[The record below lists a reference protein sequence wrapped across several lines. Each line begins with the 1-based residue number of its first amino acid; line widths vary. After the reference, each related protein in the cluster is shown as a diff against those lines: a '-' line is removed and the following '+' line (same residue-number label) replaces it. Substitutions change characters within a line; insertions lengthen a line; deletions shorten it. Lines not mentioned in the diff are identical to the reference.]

1 MTVELPASFTGGCLC
16 GAVRYRCSSQPV
28 FMLNCHCRDCQRA
41 GGGAYS
47 PTVIVPAESLRITN
61 GRAESYIVGAA
72 SGNEATR
79 NFCADC
85 GSQLFAYSSG
95 RHEFIGIKAGSLDD
109 SRWFKPMADV
119 WVSSAQPWDCL
130 DASIPKMPKGGAMPR
145 KE

>member
-1 MTVELPASFTGGCLC
+1 MG
-16 GAVRYRCSSQPV
+16 
-28 FMLNCHCRDCQRA
+28 NCHCRDCQRA

-47 PTVIVPAESLRITN
+47 PTVIVPAEALRITS
-61 GRAESYIVGAA
+61 GRPESFIVVAD
-72 SGNEATR
+72 SGNQATR

-95 RHEFIGIKAGSLDD
+95 RNEFIGIKAGSLDD
-109 SRWFKPMADV
+109 PRWYEPMADM

-130 DASIPKMPKGGAMPR
+130 DANIPKMPKGGAMPR